1 MFKRALICT
10 DFSDSLQRLVHFVP
24 DLAKAGLEH
33 VVFFHSVPLM
43 TSREIPCADDEK
55 ISKATEILSQAKT
68 SVPEG
73 LTVEVEVASGRANDN
88 IIRAVKKHQSDIV
101 FSGMPAHSA
110 LNERIFGSTTMGLVD
125 SVNIPVL
132 VVRPQ
137 LISTYREV
145 ELSHRLQNI
154 FNYLL
159 LPYDGSDSAKHLL
172 NEIKSRIKADPDC
185 ALETCL
191 LSWVVDN
198 RGRISKDDLMKTA
211 HSELKEARSL
221 LEGFGTEIKTE
232 ILTEVRSGDA
242 IKEILSSGNDHDIT
256 AIAVCSGKGGGLL
269 DFAIPSF
276 TDALLRASWHPIVH
290 FPRQK

>member
-10 DFSDSLQRLVHFVP
+10 DFSDSLQRLVNFVP
-24 DLAKAGLEH
+24 DLAEAGLEQ

-55 ISKATEILSQAKT
+55 ISKATEILSQAKK
-68 SVPEG
+68 SVPES

-88 IIRAVKKHQSDIV
+88 IIRAAKKYQSDVI
-101 FSGMPAHSA
+101 FSGMPTHSA
-110 LNERIFGSTTMGLVD
+110 LNEKIFGSTTMGFVD
-125 SVNIPVL
+125 NVKIPVL

-137 LISTYREV
+137 LISTYREA

-154 FNYLL
+154 FSYLL
-159 LPYDGSDSAKHLL
+159 LPYDGSDSAKYLL
-172 NEIKSRIKADPDC
+172 NEIKSRIQADPEGS
-185 ALETCL
+185 LETCL
-191 LSWVVDN
+191 LSWVVNDH
-198 RGRISKDDLMKTA
+198 GRISKEDLMKA
-211 HSELKEARSL
+211 AKIELDQAKL
-221 LEGFGTEIKTE
+221 VLEGFGTEIKTE

-242 IKEILSSGNDHDIT
+242 IKEILNSGNDHDIT

-290 FPRQK
+290 FPREQ

>member
-10 DFSDSLQRLVHFVP
+10 DLSDSLQRLVNFVP

-55 ISKATEILSQAKT
+55 IRKATEILSQAKT

-73 LTVEVEVASGRANDN
+73 LTVEIEVASGRASDN
-88 IIRAVKKHQSDIV
+88 IVRAAKKHQSDIV

-110 LNERIFGSTTMGLVD
+110 LNEKIFGSTTMGLVD
-125 SVNIPVL
+125 SVNLPIL
-132 VVRPQ
+132 IVRPQ
-137 LISTYREV
+137 LISTYREA
-145 ELSHRLQNI
+145 ELSHRLRNI

-172 NEIKSRIKADPDC
+172 NEIKSRIQADPDC

-191 LSWVVDN
+191 LSWIVDN
-198 RGRISKDDLMKTA
+198 RGRIATEDLI
-211 HSELKEARSL
+211 EAARREIDEAKSA

-232 ILTEVRSGDA
+232 ILTEVRSGNA
-242 IKEILSSGNDHDIT
+242 IKEILNSGNDHDIT
-256 AIAVCSGKGGGLL
+256 AIAVYSGKSGGIL
-269 DFAIPSF
+269 DFAVPSF